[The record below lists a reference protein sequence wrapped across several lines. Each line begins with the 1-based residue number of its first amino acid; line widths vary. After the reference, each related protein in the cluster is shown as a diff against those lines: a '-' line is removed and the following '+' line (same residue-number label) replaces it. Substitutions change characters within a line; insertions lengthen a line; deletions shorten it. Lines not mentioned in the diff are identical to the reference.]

1 MSAIK
6 VCPFHRTDR
15 EQLTGLVNAHAGAV
29 LPGMSASASTILSVL
44 ERQPG

>member
-29 LPGMSASASTILSVL
+29 PGMSASASTILSVL